1 MWMAQMTEES
11 VYQSTFP
18 DYPDVVSVD
27 DLCEML
33 DISSVTAY
41 KLLKD
46 GKIRHLRIGR
56 TYKIPKVNVLRYLG
70 LVA

>member
-1 MWMAQMTEES
+1 MGKEQVTEES
-11 VYQSTFP
+11 VYQNTFS
-18 DYPDVVSVD
+18 DYPDVVNVE

-41 KLLKD
+41 KLLKS

-56 TYKIPKVNVLRYLG
+56 KYKIPKAHILRYLG